1 MAIIAATPVSMIP
14 GIIAGAVIDADVTG
28 IIAIVGGIRGRISII
43 GVRGWAVI
51 AAADSYS
58 DAHMH
63 SGIGLAGKAQHS
75 QQCYN
80 Q

>member
-14 GIIAGAVIDADVTG
+14 GIIAGAVIDADVTWV
-28 IIAIVGGIRGRISII
+28 IAIIGWIRSRISIVGI
-43 GVRGWAVI
+43 GGWAVI

-63 SGIGLAGKAQHS
+63 PGIGLAGKAQHS
-75 QQCYN
+75 Q
-80 Q
+80 